1 MSSAINATQVLQSM
15 VKNNI
20 PLRDAILVHNTLKS
34 GDCNTRSMEKIKR
47 IVRVIAIDL
56 QPT

>member
-34 GDCNTRSMEKIKR
+34 GDCNTRSMEKVKR

>member
-15 VKNNI
+15 AKKNI
-20 PLRDAILVHNTLKS
+20 PVQDAILVHNTLKS
-34 GDCNTRSMEKIKR
+34 GNCNTRSMEKVKR